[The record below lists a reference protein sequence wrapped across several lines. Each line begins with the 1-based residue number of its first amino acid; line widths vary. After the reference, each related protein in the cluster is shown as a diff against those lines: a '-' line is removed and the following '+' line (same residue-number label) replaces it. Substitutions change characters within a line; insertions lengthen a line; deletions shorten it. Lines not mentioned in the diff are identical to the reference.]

1 MQHLKKM
8 AMPKDLFEGPSFD
21 LGIDDEDS
29 QDNDTNQEDLSLLIV
44 EDSLDQETNQEDL
57 SLLIDEDSLHKNP
70 NQENL
75 SLLTVG

>member
-44 EDSLDQETNQEDL
+44 EDSLD
-57 SLLIDEDSLHKNP
+57 
-70 NQENL
+70 
-75 SLLTVG
+75 